1 MVATRGDDAA
11 GGAAADQL
19 VASAL
24 ARTRS
29 ALTGTIFAMSVLA
42 YLGDHETG
50 LGQAVVTVA
59 GTGVVIFFAEAY
71 AGLLSS
77 SLAAAHRLRAGAV
90 RHELRTCSAAAAPG
104 LAAGLVLL
112 LADLARLDVQVG
124 IDVALWL
131 GVGSLTVCSVVASR
145 VAGRGVVV
153 QVALVIASVSVG
165 GVVILLKAALH

>member
-11 GGAAADQL
+11 GGTAADRPT
-19 VASAL
+19 ANAL

-77 SLAAAHRLRAGAV
+77 SLAAARRLRSDAV

-112 LADLARLDVQVG
+112 LADLARLDVRTG

-131 GVGSLTVCSVVASR
+131 GVGWLTVCSVVASR
-145 VAGRGVVV
+145 VAGRSLVVQAVLVVV
-153 QVALVIASVSVG
+153 SVAVG
-165 GVVILLKAALH
+165 GVIILLKAALH

>member
-1 MVATRGDDAA
+1 MVTTRGDDAA
-11 GGAAADQL
+11 GGTAAERL
-19 VASAL
+19 TVNAL

-50 LGQAVVTVA
+50 LGQAVVTVV

-77 SLAAAHRLRAGAV
+77 SLAAAHRLGAGAV

-104 LAAGLVLL
+104 LLAGLALL
-112 LADLARLDVQVG
+112 AADLAGLDVQVG

-145 VAGRGVVV
+145 VAGRGIAV
-153 QVALVIASVSVG
+153 QVALVVASVVVG
-165 GVVILLKAALH
+165 GGIIVLKAALH